1 MNGGVAIDRT
11 RFPPEKRKKRKIS
24 KYILQGGF
32 FSSNWKIDLQAKDN
46 SRAWNGQ
53 PDYDLDIRGI
63 CLLISPLL
71 QFFLDNNTIRFIF
84 PSK

>member
-11 RFPPEKRKKRKIS
+11 RFPPEKREKKKDLEIYFARGI
-24 KYILQGGF
+24 F
-32 FSSNWKIDLQAKDN
+32 FSNWKIDLQAKDN